1 MIIHI
6 ASTNTILQTITE
18 DDKRG
23 RVMSFFT
30 MAFMGMSPVGNL
42 MTGTLA
48 NSIGASNTVLIS
60 GGICILGTIIFL
72 IKLPSIR
79 KIIRPIY
86 IKKGIIS
93 EIAKGIQ
100 VASEAKIPPD
110 S

>member
-1 MIIHI
+1 
-6 ASTNTILQTITE
+6 
-18 DDKRG
+18 
-23 RVMSFFT
+23 
-30 MAFMGMSPVGNL
+30 
-42 MTGTLA
+42 
-48 NSIGASNTVLIS
+48 LIS

-86 IKKGIIS
+86 IKRGIIS
-93 EIAKGIQ
+93 EIAKGVQ